1 MLLLVMLSAAV
12 LAGEA
17 DVADAAARA
26 LGGATEGSK
35 PWWMPPP
42 NPARAVKAVALRCMG
57 AFEDA
62 SAMLDAA
69 RRASGDAD
77 DEVAYHTGVLLEVT
91 EQWGAAV
98 AAYRRVTRTWPD
110 SPSANDAGF
119 RMAYCLEEMGQH
131 KDSVRAVRQLQR
143 NGRWSAADERRNCSA
158 ASPRPERARPWG
170 IRRIAKALE
179 SGDTCTDSRQSAAR
193 PCASPDR
200 RGRRDASRATLAAR
214 QLQKRSQL
222 IASAEKQAIAM
233 FTLGEPEFALE
244 GLLLLRRGVA
254 LYDAMLAY
262 PPPRSVPADQHEAYR
277 ETAASRPSCAPGH
290 ARYDE
295 GAGRGTNA
303 VGGVGYGAS
312 AGGAGE
318 VRPLERTERA
328 VGRLRALRL
337 DLTQESLGAFVGP
350 EVASEGGVI
359 ALHRDAHSVVRSA
372 FDCGAHDARPGELGG
387 HAVLGQPTL
396 GADHAGGGAVEADSS
411 CHAAGTS
418 VSSSSPALRI
428 GCRRQVCT
436 SIVDQAAGFI
446 GFAFTGRWFHR
457 SCPRFPGRR

>member
-17 DVADAAARA
+17 NAPDAAAPAAGEAREA
-26 LGGATEGSK
+26 LEVPVDAA
-35 PWWMPPP
+35 PPTQ
-42 NPARAVKAVALRCMG
+42 RELLEEAVALRRMG
-57 AFEDA
+57 AFDDA

-91 EQWGAAV
+91 EQWGPAV

-143 NGRWSAADERRNCSA
+143 NGRWSAADERSMELQRGIA
-158 ASPRPERARPWG
+158 ETRAGKTKRG
-170 IRRIAKALE
+170 IRRILKALE
-179 SGDTCTDSRQSAAR
+179 SGDSGRTWIRAKARLALVRVQTDAA
-193 PCASPDR
+193 AAMVFK
-200 RGRRDASRATLAAR
+200 GDAKAAR

-244 GLLLLRRGVA
+244 GLLLLGDAYVA

-262 PPPRSVPADQHEAYR
+262 PPPRSVPAEQHEAYR
-277 ETAASRPSCAPGH
+277 ETVAAKSAILRSKAY

-295 GAGRGTNA
+295 GVRVAARTQW
-303 VGGVGYGAS
+303 VGSVTERLLA
-312 AGGAGE
+312 ARE
-318 VRPLERTERA
+318 TVRPLET
-328 VGRLRALRL
+328 
-337 DLTQESLGAFVGP
+337 D
-350 EVASEGGVI
+350 
-359 ALHRDAHSVVRSA
+359 
-372 FDCGAHDARPGELGG
+372 
-387 HAVLGQPTL
+387 
-396 GADHAGGGAVEADSS
+396 
-411 CHAAGTS
+411 
-418 VSSSSPALRI
+418 
-428 GCRRQVCT
+428 
-436 SIVDQAAGFI
+436 
-446 GFAFTGRWFHR
+446 
-457 SCPRFPGRR
+457 